1 MTFLLFFSVWYSI
14 ARVSFS
20 FRLSIISE
28 PMNLFLLKAN
38 VSENVW
44 FCKLNTKCS
53 VSSFNSLSF
62 LFFIPRFSTSGIIV
76 SYACIPSGKLT
87 IASLLICTLSV
98 GLITIFFRI
107 NCVNCFK
114 TVSDFWPFSFFFFD
128 WKFSDSLLIY
138 IHCLVFAAATQVL
151 KIKKCLLCK
160 SQFDN
165 DEKLKSYNYN
175 FHNVDGEN
183 YFFKRQFEK
192 KARCKFSPRLWLRFF
207 KRQNLRNCMIS

>member
-1 MTFLLFFSVWYSI
+1 MTFFLFFSVWYPI

-62 LFFIPRFSTSGIIV
+62 LFFIQR
-76 SYACIPSGKLT
+76 KL
-87 IASLLICTLSV
+87 
-98 GLITIFFRI
+98 FQ
-107 NCVNCFK
+107 NCFRFL
-114 TVSDFWPFSFFFFD
+114 VFFFFFLD

-138 IHCLVFAAATQVL
+138 IHCLLFAAATQVL

-165 DEKLKSYNYN
+165 DEKRKSYNYN

-192 KARCKFSPRLWLRFF
+192 KARCKFSPRLWLLFF
-207 KRQNLRNCMIS
+207 KRQNLRNCMIFLNTILKEKCQRWRQSNKYWQVRQYQNLYCFFCRP